1 MKNKFELALFILL
14 TIAMTA
20 CAAVPSK
27 TPPNGDPTS
36 QNTPVDSPQPT
47 NSTVKNGVIKSEQE
61 RIELDASGEDYQGIA
76 ANMNAFGYDLYH
88 LLSKDNDANLFFSPY
103 SITQALAMTFAGA
116 HGQTETEMAD
126 VLHFPLP
133 QADLHRQING
143 LDQSLYFLPD
153 DLKEREDA
161 FQLNIANA
169 IWGQTGYPFKSSYLD
184 LIAESYG
191 AGIHLVDFVK
201 SAENARKTI
210 NNWVEDQT
218 NGKIKDLIP
227 SGALDSLTRLVL
239 TNAIY
244 FKATWQKEFNE
255 DLTHPTDF
263 VISANQTVTVEMMEQ
278 KNRFNYQFTDEIQ
291 MVELPYVNS
300 RYAMVLLMP
309 RQGDLNQFVQ
319 GFDLAGYRQLME
331 GKKQGEILL
340 SLPKF
345 EFEGSFSASQAL
357 KELGMSTPFTEAADF
372 SGIYEQGAQP
382 LFISDVIHKAFV
394 AVDEQGTE
402 AAAAT
407 AVIVGATSA
416 MPEEDPIKMVFDHP
430 FMFMI
435 QDRESGLI
443 LFMGNVI
450 NPTD

>member
-1 MKNKFELALFILL
+1 MKNKIDLAFFMLFA
-14 TIAMTA
+14 IALTA
-20 CAAVPSK
+20 CAASPSQ
-27 TPPNGDPTS
+27 TPQNAAPTS
-36 QNTPVDSPQPT
+36 YNTPMELPLPT
-47 NSTVKNGVIKSEQE
+47 NSTINNGVIKSDQE
-61 RIELDASGEDYQGIA
+61 RIVLDASGEDYQATA
-76 ANMNAFGYDLYH
+76 ANMNAFGYDLFH
-88 LLSKDNDANLFFSPY
+88 LLSKESETNLFFSPY
-103 SITQALAMTFAGA
+103 SIIQALAMTFAGA
-116 HGQTETEMAD
+116 RGQTENEMAG
-126 VLHFPLP
+126 VLHFPIT
-133 QADLHRQING
+133 QTELHSQING
-143 LDQSLYFLPD
+143 LDQSLYLLPD
-153 DLKEREDA
+153 YLKEKEDA

-191 AGIHLVDFVK
+191 AGIHLVDFIK
-201 SAENARKTI
+201 SAEKARKTI

-227 SGALDSLTRLVL
+227 LGALDSYTRLVL

-263 VISANQTVTVEMMEQ
+263 LISTNQTVSVDMMNQ
-278 KNRFNYQFTDEIQ
+278 KNRFNYQFTDKIQ
-291 MVELPYVNS
+291 MIELPYMNS

-309 RQGDLNQFVQ
+309 RDGDLNQFVQ
-319 GFDLAGYRQLME
+319 GFDLVGYNQLMA
-331 GKKQGEILL
+331 GKKQGDILL
-340 SLPKF
+340 SMPKF
-345 EFEGSFSASQAL
+345 EFEDSFSVSQAL
-357 KELGMSTPFTEAADF
+357 KELGMPTPFTENADF
-372 SGIYEQGAQP
+372 SGMYEQGAQP
-382 LFISDVIHKAFV
+382 LYISDVIHKAFV

-416 MPEEDPIKMVFDHP
+416 MPEEDPLEMVFDHP
-430 FMFMI
+430 FMFII

-450 NPTD
+450 NPTN